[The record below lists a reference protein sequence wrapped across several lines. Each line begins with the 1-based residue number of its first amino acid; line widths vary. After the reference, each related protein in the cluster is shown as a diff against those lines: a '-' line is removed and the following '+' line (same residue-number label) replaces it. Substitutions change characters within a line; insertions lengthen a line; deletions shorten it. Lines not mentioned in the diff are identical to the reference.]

1 MIRKFEK
8 NDINAVMEIWVNE
21 NIRTHN
27 FIVKEYWKDNYEY
40 VKDILPKAD
49 IYVYILYEQVVGFVG
64 TNNNYVEGIFVDI
77 NNQHSGIGT
86 SLLDR
91 IKEDKDNLTLN
102 VYKKNANAI
111 KFYEKNNFI
120 IKSENIDKDTNE
132 IEYTMTWSK

>member
-27 FIVKEYWKDNYEY
+27 FIAKEYWKDNYEY

-49 IYVYILYEQVVGFVG
+49 IYVYILDEQVVGFVG
-64 TNNNYVEGIFVDI
+64 ANNNYVEGIFVDI

-91 IKEDKDNLTLN
+91 IKENKDSLTLN

-120 IKSENIDKDTNE
+120 ITSENIDKDTNE

>member
-1 MIRKFEK
+1 M
-8 NDINAVMEIWVNE
+8 NMS
-21 NIRTHN
+21 
-27 FIVKEYWKDNYEY
+27 
-40 VKDILPKAD
+40 KAD
-49 IYVYILYEQVVGFVG
+49 IYVYILDEQVVGFVG
-64 TNNNYVEGIFVDI
+64 VNNNYVEGIFVDI

-91 IKEDKDNLTLN
+91 IKENKDNLTLN

-120 IKSENIDKDTNE
+120 ITSENIDKDTNE

>member
-27 FIVKEYWKDNYEY
+27 FIAKEYWKDNYEY
-40 VKDILPKAD
+40 VKDILPEAD
-49 IYVYILYEQVVGFVG
+49 IYVYILDEQVVGFVG
-64 TNNNYVEGIFVDI
+64 VNNNYVEGIFVDI

-91 IKEDKDNLTLN
+91 IKENKDNLTLN

-120 IKSENIDKDTNE
+120 ITSENIDKDTNE

>member
-27 FIVKEYWKDNYEY
+27 FIAKEYWKDNYEY

-49 IYVYILYEQVVGFVG
+49 IYVYILDEKIVGFVG
-64 TNNNYVEGIFVDI
+64 VNNNYIEGIFVDI

-91 IKEDKDNLTLN
+91 IKENKDNLTLN

-120 IKSENIDKDTNE
+120 ITSKNIDKDTNE

>member
-120 IKSENIDKDTNE
+120 ITSENIDKDTNE